1 MRAGTDVCD
10 GRVLEEWIDVNQH
23 MNVAY
28 YVLAFDWGVDELW
41 RSFGINEQ
49 YIRENRA
56 STFAVESHVTWQQ
69 EMNLDDPYIITTQ
82 VLAFDAKRIHQL
94 QRMYHAE
101 KNYLAATC
109 EWMNLHVD
117 LSLRKVSPWPDSI
130 RESIARFAE
139 NQDENGLPDDAGY
152 RMKVREPLFAVRGY

>member
-49 YIRENRA
+49 
-56 STFAVESHVTWQQ
+56 
-69 EMNLDDPYIITTQ
+69 
-82 VLAFDAKRIHQL
+82 
-94 QRMYHAE
+94 
-101 KNYLAATC
+101 
-109 EWMNLHVD
+109 
-117 LSLRKVSPWPDSI
+117 
-130 RESIARFAE
+130 
-139 NQDENGLPDDAGY
+139 
-152 RMKVREPLFAVRGY
+152 